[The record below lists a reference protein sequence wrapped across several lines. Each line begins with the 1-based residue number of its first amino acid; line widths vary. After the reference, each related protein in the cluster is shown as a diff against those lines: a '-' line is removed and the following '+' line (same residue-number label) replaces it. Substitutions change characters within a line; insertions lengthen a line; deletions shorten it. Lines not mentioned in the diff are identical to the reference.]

1 MTALAYNRAAT
12 GRDITKIDDL
22 WDPAFKGKV
31 SLLADTQDGLGMI
44 MLSQGSSVENPTSD
58 GVNKAVELIKKQ
70 KDAGQIRRFT
80 GNDYADDLASGN
92 VVIAQAYSGDVVQL
106 QKDNPDLKFVV
117 PDTGGT
123 TFVDTM
129 VIPPY
134 TTQNQ
139 KAAEAWINYV
149 YDRANYAKLIAHTQY
164 VPVLSDMTDEL
175 NKIDPGLAANPL
187 INPPKALST
196 SSRRGRR
203 SPTSRPTSSTRPT
216 PPSPASNDM
225 AGVASSNRQRSK
237 LAPYLMILPALAYLG
252 VFYVIP
258 FFSLLR
264 TSLSTMGGSIYL
276 PKLTFAWEF
285 GNYGGDALSQYREQI
300 LRSFGYALTA
310 TVLCLLLAFPLA
322 YVIAFKA
329 GGRYKNLLLGGLV
342 ILPFFVTFLI
352 RTLAWKTI
360 LADDGWVVHTLG
372 TIGLLPSEGGRLL
385 STGWA
390 VIGGLTYNWIIFM
403 ILPLYVSLEKK
414 IDGRLLEASRDLY
427 ASNRRMF
434 GKVIMPLAM
443 PGVLAGSMLVFIP
456 SVGDFINADYLGST
470 QTRMIGNVIQKQFLV
485 VKDYPAAAALSFVL
499 MALILVG
506 GVLIYTRALGTED
519 LV

>member
-1 MTALAYNRAAT
+1 
-12 GRDITKIDDL
+12 
-22 WDPAFKGKV
+22 
-31 SLLADTQDGLGMI
+31 
-44 MLSQGSSVENPTSD
+44 
-58 GVNKAVELIKKQ
+58 
-70 KDAGQIRRFT
+70 
-80 GNDYADDLASGN
+80 
-92 VVIAQAYSGDVVQL
+92 
-106 QKDNPDLKFVV
+106 
-117 PDTGGT
+117 
-123 TFVDTM
+123 
-129 VIPPY
+129 
-134 TTQNQ
+134 
-139 KAAEAWINYV
+139 
-149 YDRANYAKLIAHTQY
+149 
-164 VPVLSDMTDEL
+164 
-175 NKIDPGLAANPL
+175 
-187 INPPKALST
+187 
-196 SSRRGRR
+196 
-203 SPTSRPTSSTRPT
+203 
-216 PPSPASNDM
+216 M

-258 FFSLLR
+258 FVSLLR

-276 PKLTFAWEF
+276 PELTFAWDF
-285 GNYGGDALSQYREQI
+285 GNYGAALSEYRDQI

-310 TVLCLLLAFPLA
+310 TVLCLLLAYPLA

-329 GGRYKNLLLGGLV
+329 GRYKNLILGLV

-352 RTLAWKTI
+352 RTIAWKTI

-372 TIGLLPSEGGRLL
+372 TVGLLPSEGRLL

-403 ILPLYVSLEKK
+403 ILPLYVSLEK
-414 IDGRLLEASRDLY
+414 IDARLLEASRDLY

-434 GKVIMPLAM
+434 AKVILPLAM

-499 MALILVG
+499 MALILA
-506 GVLIYTRALGTED
+506 GVLIYTRVLGTED